1 MSFVKFAATCGMV
14 VFSVSAMAAPARAPA
29 PKPAPATGPVTLQ
42 LSHQIDEIQAERLE
56 QLVEAFNA
64 KNKDVQVKMV
74 RRAEGDAP
82 KQLNLVTNEEYARF
96 LNNRAKFTPLSQVMS
111 AAKSPLDASKLSPE
125 LRSNLVDKKGQWIA
139 LPVAFSTPVLY
150 VNKKLFRQVGLNP
163 ENPPKTWMEAQN
175 TAGKLVEAGSQCAYT
190 VSWPALVMIDNLSA
204 WHGAEISDAK
214 GQLNF
219 NGLLQIKHVAMMATW
234 YKAKYFSYF
243 GRRDEADRRFM
254 NGECGMLVST
264 SSLFAKLPE
273 SEKQN
278 IGVSSLP
285 YHDDIPG
292 APKNTL
298 AEGAS
303 LWVAAGL
310 KPAETQ
316 GVAKFVNYILGPEVQ
331 VDLTLNGGF
340 LPITS
345 VARAAAGS
353 RLMKADSQGL
363 QVAYDQLKGRTTAPI
378 VRVSQI
384 EPVRL
389 IVEEELEAVWANRK
403 PAKEALDVAVQ
414 RGNAIMQAKSK

>member
-1 MSFVKFAATCGMV
+1 MSFTKFAATCGMF
-14 VFSVSAMAAPARAPA
+14 VFSVSALAAPARAPA

-56 QLVEAFNA
+56 QLVEGFNA

-74 RRAEGDAP
+74 RRAEGDTP

-96 LNNRAKFTPLSQVMS
+96 LNNKAKFTPLSQVMS

-125 LRSNLVDKKGQWIA
+125 LRSNLVDKRGQWIA

-150 VNKKLFRQVGLNP
+150 VNKKLFRQAGLNP
-163 ENPPKTWMEAQN
+163 ENP
-175 TAGKLVEAGSQCAYT
+175 AGKLVEAGNQCAYT

-219 NGLLQIKHVAMMATW
+219 NGLLQIKHIAMMATW
-234 YKAKYFSYF
+234 HKAKYFSYF

-278 IGVSSLP
+278 VGVSSLP

-310 KPAETQ
+310 RPAETQ

-331 VDLTLNGGF
+331 VDMTLNEGF
-340 LPITS
+340 LPMTT

-353 RLMKADSQGL
+353 RLMKTDLQGL

-389 IVEEELEAVWANRK
+389 IVEDELESVWANRK

-414 RGNAIMQAKSK
+414 RGNAIVQAKRK

>member
-1 MSFVKFAATCGMV
+1 
-14 VFSVSAMAAPARAPA
+14 
-29 PKPAPATGPVTLQ
+29 
-42 LSHQIDEIQAERLE
+42 
-56 QLVEAFNA
+56 
-64 KNKDVQVKMV
+64 MV

>member
-14 VFSVSAMAAPARAPA
+14 VFSVSAMAAPARPPA
-29 PKPAPATGPVTLQ
+29 PAPATGPVTLQ

-303 LWVAAGL
+303 LWVTAGL
-310 KPAETQ
+310 KSAETQ
-316 GVAKFVNYILGPEVQ
+316 GIAKFVNYILGPEVQ

>member
-1 MSFVKFAATCGMV
+1 MSFAKFAATCGMF
-14 VFSVSAMAAPARAPA
+14 VFSVSALAAPARAPA

-56 QLVEAFNA
+56 QLVEGFNA

-74 RRAEGDAP
+74 RRAEGDIP

-96 LNNRAKFTPLSQVMS
+96 LNNKAKFTPLSQVMS

-125 LRSNLVDKKGQWIA
+125 LRSNLVDKRGQWIA

-150 VNKKLFRQVGLNP
+150 VNKKLFRQAGLNP

-175 TAGKLVEAGSQCAYT
+175 TAGKLVEAGNQCAYT

-264 SSLFAKLPE
+264 SSLSA
-273 SEKQN
+273 
-278 IGVSSLP
+278 
-285 YHDDIPG
+285 
-292 APKNTL
+292 
-298 AEGAS
+298 
-303 LWVAAGL
+303 
-310 KPAETQ
+310 
-316 GVAKFVNYILGPEVQ
+316 
-331 VDLTLNGGF
+331 
-340 LPITS
+340 
-345 VARAAAGS
+345 
-353 RLMKADSQGL
+353 
-363 QVAYDQLKGRTTAPI
+363 
-378 VRVSQI
+378 
-384 EPVRL
+384 
-389 IVEEELEAVWANRK
+389 
-403 PAKEALDVAVQ
+403 
-414 RGNAIMQAKSK
+414 

>member
-14 VFSVSAMAAPARAPA
+14 VFSVSAMAAPARPPA
-29 PKPAPATGPVTLQ
+29 PAPATGPVTLQ

-125 LRSNLVDKKGQWIA
+125 LRSNLVDKKGQWSA

-150 VNKKLFRQVGLNP
+150 VNKKLFRQAGLNP

-219 NGLLQIKHVAMMATW
+219 NGLLQIKHIAMMATW
-234 YKAKYFSYF
+234 HKAKYFSYF

-254 NGECGMLVST
+254 NGDCGMLVST

-278 IGVSSLP
+278 VGVSSLP

-310 KPAETQ
+310 RPAETQ

-331 VDLTLNGGF
+331 VDMTLNEGF
-340 LPITS
+340 LPMTT

-353 RLMKADSQGL
+353 RLMKTDLQGL

-389 IVEEELEAVWANRK
+389 IVEDELESVWANRK

-414 RGNAIMQAKSK
+414 RGNAIVQAKRK

>member
-1 MSFVKFAATCGMV
+1 
-14 VFSVSAMAAPARAPA
+14 
-29 PKPAPATGPVTLQ
+29 
-42 LSHQIDEIQAERLE
+42 
-56 QLVEAFNA
+56 
-64 KNKDVQVKMV
+64 
-74 RRAEGDAP
+74 
-82 KQLNLVTNEEYARF
+82 
-96 LNNRAKFTPLSQVMS
+96 
-111 AAKSPLDASKLSPE
+111 
-125 LRSNLVDKKGQWIA
+125 
-139 LPVAFSTPVLY
+139 
-150 VNKKLFRQVGLNP
+150 
-163 ENPPKTWMEAQN
+163 
-175 TAGKLVEAGSQCAYT
+175 
-190 VSWPALVMIDNLSA
+190 MIDNLSA

-219 NGLLQIKHVAMMATW
+219 NGLLQIKHIAMMATW
-234 YKAKYFSYF
+234 HKAKYFSYF

-278 IGVSSLP
+278 VGVSSLP

-310 KPAETQ
+310 RPAETQ

-331 VDLTLNGGF
+331 VDMTLNEGF
-340 LPITS
+340 LPMTT

-353 RLMKADSQGL
+353 RLMKTDLQGL

-389 IVEEELEAVWANRK
+389 IVEDELESVWANRK

-414 RGNAIMQAKSK
+414 RGNAIVQAKRK